1 MLDLALKKLNLSVR
15 ITVKATISVLLVV
28 LAVALPQLTHAV
40 GGAQAGTLYMPM
52 YMPALLAGLI
62 LGWKWGLA
70 VGLLSPV
77 ASYGF
82 TTFVFGT
89 AMPNTTRLPYMI
101 LELGVYGLVSG
112 LFSKRV
118 QKSPVLAF
126 PAVLSAQF
134 AGRTVYLVYNL
145 IAGRSFSSLWAGM
158 ASSMLGLWL
167 QAILVPV
174 IAIVLFMVIKHE
186 QKTE

>member
-1 MLDLALKKLNLSVR
+1 MIDLALKKLNMGAR
-15 ITVKATISVLLVV
+15 ITVKATVAVLLVV
-28 LAVALPQLTHAV
+28 LAVALPQLTHAI

-52 YMPALLAGLI
+52 YMPALLAGLV

-70 VGLLSPV
+70 VGVLSPV

-82 TTFVFGT
+82 TTLAFGT
-89 AMPNTTRLPYMI
+89 AMPNAARLPYMI

-112 LFSKRV
+112 TFSKRV
-118 QKSPVLAF
+118 QNSPLLSF
-126 PAVLSAQF
+126 PVVLSAQF
-134 AGRTVYLVYNL
+134 AGRAVYLIYNL
-145 IAGRSFSSLWAGM
+145 IAGRTFASLWAGI

-174 IAIVLFMVIKHE
+174 IAIALFMVIKHE